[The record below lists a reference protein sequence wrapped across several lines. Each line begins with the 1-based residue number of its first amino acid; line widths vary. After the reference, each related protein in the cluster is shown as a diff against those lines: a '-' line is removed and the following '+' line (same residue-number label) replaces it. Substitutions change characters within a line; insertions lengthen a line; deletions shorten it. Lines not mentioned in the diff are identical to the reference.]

1 MKKNNLIMKNKQ
13 YIIYF
18 LALGLVVCGYYGYN
32 GDNSIFTKNEIADI
46 GDAALVSSNDIVR
59 NEINSNTYNT
69 NIMNTNVINKNSQN
83 NIIAN
88 NTVTTSTNVSN
99 SNSDYFA
106 TSKLERTNMYS
117 QMIST
122 YQDMLNNTNVSDAQK
137 EIAEKEIEKIN
148 STKNSIMI
156 CENLISTKGFKN
168 SVVFVNDNSV
178 SAVIEADELKQEDLA
193 QIQNI
198 LQRELNVNPQN
209 LHISN
214 KKIN

>member
-1 MKKNNLIMKNKQ
+1 MKKDNVIIKNKQ

-18 LALGLVVCGYYGYN
+18 LALGLVVVGYYGYN
-32 GDNSIFTKNEIADI
+32 SNGTGGFNKSQIADI
-46 GDAALVSSNDIVR
+46 GDAALVSSNDVTE
-59 NEINSNTYNT
+59 NTAVENVNSEDTNTAQENLVGESNTVVTSANT
-69 NIMNTNVINKNSQN
+69 NTDTNV
-83 NIIAN
+83 
-88 NTVTTSTNVSN
+88 
-99 SNSDYFA
+99 DYFA
-106 TSKLERTNMYS
+106 SSKLERNNMYS

-122 YQDMLNNTNVSDAQK
+122 YQDMLNSTSISDAQK
-137 EIAEKEIEKIN
+137 EIATKEIEKIN

-178 SAVIEADELKQEDLA
+178 SVIVEADELKSEDLA

-198 LQRELNVNPQN
+198 LQRELSIDLEN